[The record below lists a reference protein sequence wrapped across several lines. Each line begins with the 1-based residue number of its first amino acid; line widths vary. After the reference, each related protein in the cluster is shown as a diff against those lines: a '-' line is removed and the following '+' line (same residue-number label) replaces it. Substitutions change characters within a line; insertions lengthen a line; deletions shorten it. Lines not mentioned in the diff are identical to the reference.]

1 MHLEAKHL
9 VDLGLCM
16 VCCTASHGC
25 RVEESS
31 FCSKG
36 WTLLCRAEQQLRRS
50 WRAGGSGYPGS
61 LESLWVLSKLP
72 RALQRQER
80 GPACARLR
88 ALPAAYLAGARCH
101 LAAVAGLSVP
111 GKQLSFPIE
120 LQPSNCFSRE
130 DLHNLPPQTPEWLV
144 QKHRSGCLKW
154 RMTVPFWALRVW
166 PCFATRQVI
175 HLPSR
180 WVFYRRRRLGKSQK
194 QLNETSALL
203 GWLPYWQMG
212 VSSTRIFTSHFWWF
226 WPDYWNRLEV
236 FCQ

>member
-1 MHLEAKHL
+1 
-9 VDLGLCM
+9 M

-80 GPACARLR
+80 GAACARLR

-111 GKQLSFPIE
+111 GKQLFFPIE

-144 QKHRSGCLKW
+144 QKHRSDAWSGEWPSLSEHSEFGLALQQDRLFTCLLGGCSTEGGGWENLKSSW
-154 RMTVPFWALRVW
+154 MRPQPFWAGSLTDKW
-166 PCFATRQVI
+166 EF
-175 HLPSR
+175 
-180 WVFYRRRRLGKSQK
+180 
-194 QLNETSALL
+194 
-203 GWLPYWQMG
+203 
-212 VSSTRIFTSHFWWF
+212 SSTRIFTSHFWWF